1 VTPLPLVD
9 PTVCPVCGQPN
20 QCAMEIQKATGL
32 EQQACWCTHVDFSRD
47 LLARIPPELQG
58 MSCICARC
66 AQSGLAR

>member
-1 VTPLPLVD
+1 
-9 PTVCPVCGQPN
+9 
-20 QCAMEIQKATGL
+20 MELQKATGL